1 MSDKL
6 RFIIGTADKIISV
19 EQLAEA
25 DKKNRGNKTE
35 GFQGQKTGECRRNLC
50 QKRSTFY

>member
-6 RFIIGTADKIISV
+6 CFIIGAADKSIPV

-35 GFQGQKTGECRRNLC
+35 GF
-50 QKRSTFY
+50 